1 MMISDNRRVRL
12 LNDRAKAASEY
23 DNAKSFWL
31 LPESSLALPVQSRSL
46 DVTAISGCYE
56 QALVGGKLGS
66 SGEKIDIND
75 TVEVYMASVHCF
87 DVVVS
92 IVGLS
97 MDQRIVDTTVVD
109 QQSQGR
115 KGSSTDTPSLLSF
128 NSARKRLLWATLTA

>member
-1 MMISDNRRVRL
+1 
-12 LNDRAKAASEY
+12 
-23 DNAKSFWL
+23 
-31 LPESSLALPVQSRSL
+31 
-46 DVTAISGCYE
+46 
-56 QALVGGKLGS
+56 LVGGKLGS

-87 DVVVS
+87 DVIVS

-115 KGSSTDTPSLLSF
+115 KGRQRTLQVCCRSIALGSVSF
-128 NSARKRLLWATLTA
+128 G